1 MARDIAEIRR
11 DIEESRARLRDT
23 AEAIGWKADVPA
35 RARDILRETAG
46 VVRERVAQGHSAGA
60 GNGSGHSG
68 SSGPGLLERA
78 KSAMSGVTE
87 GVSSATHT
95 VADKAGS
102 AKDSVSSTASTVGD
116 KVGSAKD
123 SVASTTSTVGEKVGS
138 AKESVASTASTMGDK
153 MSSARES
160 VSSGAGS
167 ASETAGSAVGTVKE
181 HMPTTDDA
189 RQGVQR
195 VAGVAKANPM
205 ALAIGALV
213 LGAAAGIALPKTRV
227 EEEKVAPVAENL
239 REQGVEKATQAIQ
252 QGREVITEKA
262 SQVAEQGQQAVQ
274 QVTEQARERVSE
286 TADRAATAGT
296 SEGDSSPE
304 GDSSAETVRAA
315 GEPTRAV
322 S

>member
-1 MARDIAEIRR
+1 MARDIAEIRH

-46 VVRERVAQGHSAGA
+46 VVRERVAQGHSADA
-60 GNGSGHSG
+60 GNGSGHS
-68 SSGPGLLERA
+68 PGLLERA

-102 AKDSVSSTASTVGD
+102 AKDSVSTTASTVGD

-195 VAGVAKANPM
+195 VASVAKANPM

-239 REQGVEKATQAIQ
+239 REQGVEKATQAVQ
-252 QGREVITEKA
+252 QGREVIAEKA

-296 SEGDSSPE
+296 SEGGSST
-304 GDSSAETVRAA
+304 ETVRAA
-315 GEPTRAV
+315 GEPTRPV